1 MDRSPT
7 ILLLAGEASGD
18 EHGAAVAR
26 ALLERWPEATLLGLG
41 GRRMEAAGVEL
52 LAGLDRLAVMGFVE
66 VLARLPFFWRL
77 ERRVKDLLDQ
87 GRVDLVLPVDYPGFN
102 LRIAR
107 AARERGIPVLY
118 YIAPQVWAWKP
129 KRAARLARD
138 ADRIAVI
145 LPFEV
150 EIFRD
155 EGGSAEFVGHPLLED
170 RGEVPDRE
178 AFCRAHGLDPGA
190 PILALF
196 PGSRRQELDRHL
208 ALFLET
214 AERLVGERP
223 DLQPALALASSV
235 ERESLGDVS
244 VPVVDDGRA
253 LLHHARAALVKSGTS
268 TLEAALAG
276 TPFVVVYR
284 THPVT
289 WFLARR
295 LVSVDHIALANLV
308 ADARVV
314 PEVLQGEATPERLAT
329 LLSPLLDEGSEERRQ
344 VLRGLERVHE
354 ALEGPRAAH
363 RVAELA
369 AELLERPAEGDRS
382 GSRDRRGAREGPRG
396 GEEAP

>member
-18 EHGAAVAR
+18 EHGAEVAR
-26 ALLERWPEATLLGLG
+26 ALLARWPGATLLGLG
-41 GRRMEAAGVEL
+41 GRRMEEAGVEL

-77 ERRVKDLLDQ
+77 ERRVKALLDE
-87 GRVDLVLPVDYPGFN
+87 GRVDLVLPIDYPGFN
-102 LRIAR
+102 LRITR
-107 AARERGIPVLY
+107 AARKRGIPVLY

-150 EIFRD
+150 DVFRD
-155 EGGSAEFVGHPLLED
+155 VGGEVEFVGHPLVEE
-170 RGEVPDRE
+170 RGELPDRE
-178 AFCRAHGLDPGA
+178 AFCRAHHLASDRPL
-190 PILALF
+190 LALF

-208 ALFLET
+208 ELFLET
-214 AERLVGERP
+214 AERLRSERP
-223 DLQPALALASSV
+223 GLQPVLALASSV
-235 ERESLGDVS
+235 ERESLGDGS
-244 VPVVDDGRA
+244 VPVVEDGRA

-268 TLEAALAG
+268 TLEAALAE

-284 THPVT
+284 THPLT
-289 WFLARR
+289 YFLARR
-295 LVSVDHIALANLV
+295 LVRVDHIALANLV

-314 PEVLQGEATPERLAT
+314 PEVLQDEATPARLAA
-329 LLSPLLDEGSEERRQ
+329 LLTPLLEEGSEERQ
-344 VLRGLERVHE
+344 DVVRGLARVRD
-354 ALEGPRAAH
+354 ALGGPGAAE

-369 AELLERPAEGDRS
+369 AELLNDGAEVV
-382 GSRDRRGAREGPRG
+382 P
-396 GEEAP
+396 